1 MLVSISRR
9 SATWRRSG
17 NRSGRVGTETARG
30 TGRRGVGKRRTVGK
44 LVEHAIK
51 EMDKW
56 VVNDRVLSGSM
67 RVLVVPQ
74 SYLRCAP
81 GYKGVVNDDGV
92 EAEEALELSRELVLD
107 PLPFVFSKSSRE
119 PCGHFELSFVKN
131 RKKMGSCAEKW
142 NKMLPATGLRIRRAH
157 WELYV
162 LWYT

>member
-1 MLVSISRR
+1 
-9 SATWRRSG
+9 
-17 NRSGRVGTETARG
+17 
-30 TGRRGVGKRRTVGK
+30 
-44 LVEHAIK
+44 
-51 EMDKW
+51 
-56 VVNDRVLSGSM
+56 M
-67 RVLVVPQ
+67 RALVVPQ
-74 SYLRCAP
+74 SYLGCAP